1 MEAVTARK
9 GDWVEVRR
17 IVLDAGQRS
26 VNIPPDTAKVPYAAL
41 IKGLLLEDAK
51 VGDAV
56 TIETII
62 GRRLTGI
69 LMEVNPPYGHD
80 FGRSVPE
87 LLNVGKELQ
96 AILVEEREP

>member
-1 MEAVTARK
+1 MEAAAARK
-9 GDWVEVRR
+9 GDWVAVRR

-26 VNIPPDTAKVPYAAL
+26 VNIPSDTAKVPYVAL
-41 IKGLLLEDAK
+41 IKGFLLEDAK

-69 LMEVNPPYGHD
+69 LVAVNPPYGHD

-96 AILVEEREP
+96 AMLAEEREP